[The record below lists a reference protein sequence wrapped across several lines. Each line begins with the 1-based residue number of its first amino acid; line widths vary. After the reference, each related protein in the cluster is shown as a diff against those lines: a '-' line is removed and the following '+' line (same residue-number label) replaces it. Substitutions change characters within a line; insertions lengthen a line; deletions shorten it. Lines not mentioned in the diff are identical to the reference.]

1 MALDREIVVR
11 TGLAVLNDVGLDA
24 LTLRKI
30 ASELNVQPPALYW
43 HFKSKQDLI
52 DEMATT
58 LMRDGMVD
66 IPPDTGWREL
76 ALLYGNGL
84 REMLLRYRDGAKMF
98 AGTLLRDPVVYQQQE
113 AAFRVFT
120 TDGFSVADAATALNT
135 VYCFTIGFLIEEQA
149 VYPHPGERSPDYDID
164 KRTERMADQD
174 VPLSAEAGKTL
185 FDDYDARYQR
195 GLDAILTGIASWL
208 RVAE

>member
-1 MALDREIVVR
+1 MALDRESVVR

-58 LMRDGMVD
+58 LMRDGMID

-76 ALLYGNGL
+76 ASLYGNGL
-84 REMLLRYRDGAKMF
+84 RQMLLRYRDGAKMF
-98 AGTLLRDPVVYQQQE
+98 AGTLLRDPAVYQQQE
-113 AAFRVFT
+113 AAFRIFT

-135 VYCFTIGFLIEEQA
+135 VYCYTIGFLIEEQA
-149 VYPHPGERSPDYDID
+149 VYPHPGERSPDYDIA
-164 KRTERMADQD
+164 KRTERMADLD

-195 GLDAILTGIASWL
+195 GLDAILVGIASWL